1 MVLDL
6 NGGPTWINNFVDSP
20 IIVNATG
27 DEFYKQPMYY
37 ALAHVSKYVPA
48 GSVRIDVSPSAISAV
63 EGIETVGF
71 LRPDKSVALIIYNS
85 YVRFGND
92 F

>member
-1 MVLDL
+1 MVLNLD
-6 NGGPTWINNFVDSP
+6 GGPTYIKNFVDSP

-37 ALAHVSKYVPA
+37 ALAHVSKYVPVD
-48 GSVRIDVSPSAISAV
+48 SFRIDVSPSGLSAL

-71 LRPDKSVALIIYNS
+71 LRPDKSVVLIIYNS
-85 YVRFGND
+85 
-92 F
+92 